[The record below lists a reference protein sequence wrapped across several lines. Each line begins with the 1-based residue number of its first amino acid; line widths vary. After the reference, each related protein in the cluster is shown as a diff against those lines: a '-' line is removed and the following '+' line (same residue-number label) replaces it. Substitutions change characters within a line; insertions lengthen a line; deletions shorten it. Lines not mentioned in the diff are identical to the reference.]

1 MTLKPRSLAGQMLL
15 LVAMALI
22 VAQGINLALLLSEAR
37 GRNANFFQGAVVAR
51 SVDAVERAKIGQPP
65 VERERGRGRVEITA
79 SPNPAIVAGDR
90 EPRVEARVRQA
101 LAEAAVPF
109 SDVRAVGATGER
121 GHKLLVISV
130 GLEDGRWVTTR
141 NRPPPPNSAILA
153 PLIWQTL
160 ILLLA
165 LLVATVLIG
174 RRVAQPLNRLAQAA
188 ETFGTSAQQEPV
200 PLQGPSDV
208 QQLIGTFNQMQTRIL
223 DMLDEK
229 DRMLGAI
236 GHDLRTPLASL
247 RLRAELVDD
256 EGEREKM
263 VATINEMSRT
273 LDDILSFARLGRS
286 AEEPVNVDIS
296 ALVEALVLDL
306 QDLGMAVQFT
316 PVDRQPTVAR
326 PLLLRRAIRNLVQNA
341 AKYGEGAHLSVFA
354 EGSETVILIDDEGP
368 GIPEHELERVMEGFV
383 RLDQSRNRETGG
395 SGLGLTIARS
405 IIAEHGG
412 SLRLENRSQGGL
424 RAIIRLP
431 REASA

>member
-51 SVDAVERAKIGQPP
+51 TVDAVERARIGQPP
-65 VERERGRGRVEITA
+65 VERERGRGRVEITTF
-79 SPNPAIVAGDR
+79 PNPAIVGER

-121 GHKLLVISV
+121 GRKLLVISV
-130 GLEDGRWVTTR
+130 GLDDGRWVTTR

-165 LLVATVLIG
+165 LLVAAVLIG

-188 ETFGTSAQQEPV
+188 ETFGTSAQQESV

-208 QQLIGTFNQMQTRIL
+208 QRLIGTFNQMQTRIL

-247 RLRAELVDD
+247 RLRAESVDD
-256 EGEREKM
+256 GGEREKM
-263 VATINEMSRT
+263 IGTINEMNRT

-316 PVDRQPTVAR
+316 PVDRQPVVVR

-341 AKYGEGAHLSVFA
+341 VNYGQCAHLSVIA
-354 EGSETVILIDDEGP
+354 EGSETLILIDDEGT
-368 GIPEHELERVMEGFV
+368 GIAEHDLERVMEGFV

-431 REASA
+431 GEAIA